1 MMNAKT
7 MITATAATA
16 DPAMSTL
23 LGVAVGVADGVDV
36 CPLAKAAA
44 ERKAVAATGIVSFFI
59 VTKHVFGGFLF

>member
-1 MMNAKT
+1 
-7 MITATAATA
+7 
-16 DPAMSTL
+16 MSTL